1 MGNAVPGKPSDD
13 TTPASEG
20 PSGSSA
26 QPQSSISTS
35 QGFNPPLDPAVLRRS
50 LIMSALAS
58 TIGAVFFTVIQ
69 GTVFN
74 FFLEDLDLRER
85 LPYFMGLWC
94 IGGMGNLVGS
104 WIQQHWPHRKAL
116 FFISIGGSRLLWI
129 AIGLIPILNPE
140 WAKSEVAFWWLS
152 ALTVLF
158 YFVHSIGGPAWLS
171 WMADLVPTHLQ
182 GKFWSLRQVGC
193 SAFGIGARIGFGY
206 LLEPYHKSHDMT
218 GYAIIFG
225 CATLFGLGDAVMFHW
240 VEHRQPPLRPQKL
253 NLFKEFGNRLKEKP
267 FRTLCGV
274 YLLWSVSNCIMG
286 PTCFYFMRD
295 HVGMGVEAISIAESI
310 SLLAF
315 TMYSVLWGKFSDYHG
330 HRGPLIFCLLVHALS
345 PGFYFLAGR
354 HDEHFVALAM
364 AVGAI
369 GFCGINLFMMPLLIH
384 YTKSKEGG
392 GREVGI
398 AAFNVLLG
406 ISNFVAFTVADQ
418 WLYHGVGYLFNTPA
432 QSTPVYIALI
442 ALGMLTRAWAAGLA
456 CSLPKTEDETAAGV
470 VIVQLV
476 TTNPLRAA
484 LGFFNYIT
492 GQEKWTTEAEVEEAA
507 TQLQRGDTENTE
519 NEEKSA

>member
-1 MGNAVPGKPSDD
+1 MGDVGQDKKSDD
-13 TTPASEG
+13 SHPDSEPPSNSSSPA
-20 PSGSSA
+20 PFT
-26 QPQSSISTS
+26 TS
-35 QGFNPPLDPAVLRRS
+35 QGFNPPIEPAALRRS
-50 LIMSALAS
+50 LIVSALAS

-74 FFLEDLDLRER
+74 FFLEDLSLRDR

-94 IGGMGNLVGS
+94 IGGIGNLVGS
-104 WIQQHWPHRKAL
+104 WIQQRWACRKAL
-116 FFISIGGSRLLWI
+116 FFGAIGSSRLLWI
-129 AIGLIPILNPE
+129 VIGLIPILSPE
-140 WAKSEVAFWWLS
+140 WARSDVAFWWLS
-152 ALTVLF
+152 GLTLLF

-171 WMADLVPTHLQ
+171 WMADLVPAHLQ
-182 GKFWSLRQVGC
+182 GKYWSLRQVGC
-193 SAFGIGARIGFGY
+193 SAFGIGARIVFGY
-206 LLEPYHKSHDMT
+206 MLEPYHKNHDMS

-225 CATLFGLGDAVMFHW
+225 CATLFGLADAVMFHW
-240 VEHRQPPLRPQKL
+240 VEHRQPPLRPQRL
-253 NLFKEFGNRLKEKP
+253 SVFKEFGTRFQEKP

-274 YLLWSVSNCIMG
+274 YLLWSVSNCFMG

-369 GFCGINLFMMPLLIH
+369 GFCGINLFMIPMLIH
-384 YTKSKEGG
+384 YTKSTGG

-406 ISNFVAFTVADQ
+406 LSNFVAFVIADQ
-418 WLYHGVGYLFNTPA
+418 WLYRGVGYLFNSPP
-432 QSTPVYIALI
+432 QSTPVYIAVI
-442 ALGMLTRAWAAGLA
+442 SLGMLARAWAAGLA
-456 CSLPKTEDETAAGV
+456 CNLPRTEDETAPGV

-492 GQEKWTTEAEVEEAA
+492 GQEKWTSEAELDKSNDEKVEKDLK
-507 TQLQRGDTENTE
+507 T
-519 NEEKSA
+519 